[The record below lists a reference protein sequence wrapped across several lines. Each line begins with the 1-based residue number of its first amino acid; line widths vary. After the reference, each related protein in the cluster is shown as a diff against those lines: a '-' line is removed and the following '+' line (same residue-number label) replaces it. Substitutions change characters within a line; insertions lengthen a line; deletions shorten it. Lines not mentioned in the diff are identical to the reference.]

1 MCRGSVRAPSLSEV
15 AHGLDTLAAESCWL
29 RQPLKL
35 FYSSTKDNGQKK
47 QVQKATAGRS
57 VVVGR
62 RIGSHEGEREGLGR
76 CEEGHPSRH
85 PCDQR
90 ASAVVRPATKGVARV
105 RQQAVGVGANT
116 AAPAVETAR
125 TLEELAAN
133 LHSEWF
139 ESVGEGGTWGGSDGD
154 GASGAT
160 PGTAPK
166 TQCRKG
172 VCGWSCEME

>member
-1 MCRGSVRAPSLSEV
+1 MEAEV
-15 AHGLDTLAAESCWL
+15 EAEAAALAAAGEQ
-29 RQPLKL
+29 R
-35 FYSSTKDNGQKK
+35 
-47 QVQKATAGRS
+47 KA
-57 VVVGR
+57 
-62 RIGSHEGEREGLGR
+62 EGLLG
-76 CEEGHPSRH
+76 
-85 PCDQR
+85 
-90 ASAVVRPATKGVARV
+90 A
-105 RQQAVGVGANT
+105 QAVGVGANA
-116 AAPAVETAR
+116 AAPAVETAPM
-125 TLEELAAN
+125 LEELAAN

>member
-1 MCRGSVRAPSLSEV
+1 MEAE
-15 AHGLDTLAAESCWL
+15 AAALAAVAEQ
-29 RQPLKL
+29 R
-35 FYSSTKDNGQKK
+35 
-47 QVQKATAGRS
+47 KA
-57 VVVGR
+57 
-62 RIGSHEGEREGLGR
+62 EGLVG
-76 CEEGHPSRH
+76 
-85 PCDQR
+85 
-90 ASAVVRPATKGVARV
+90 A
-105 RQQAVGVGANT
+105 QAVGVGANAA
-116 AAPAVETAR
+116 AAPAVAGAP